1 MADNSTRND
10 SKNKKIIGGTI
21 AGAVLLSVAGSFGV
35 YHIVTD
41 DEARENVV
49 NTAQD
54 FKPVSLPD
62 DSKELTAV
70 PEAPVGQLD
79 SSDSAYLNVDM
90 QGRKIQENNNDEG
103 NEQEVDTVPDDNKD
117 KTTTDKKKNKTT
129 THKSKNNSNRDT
141 NRNTTSRKGNPTAE
155 DMKQVSNIGKRFKAP
170 SVGLDVQ
177 LGAMSEVDGLV
188 RPTNF
193 TNAFTIRNRGIGENL
208 KKAKNGTLYIAMH
221 ATDVGSIAP
230 GNFLVDN
237 TNRTNRLK
245 EGDTVE
251 VGKLKYKIT
260 EYKREGKNLIAQD
273 KELWD
278 GKVKNRIVI
287 LTCFPNS
294 ADNAVFIGEL
304 VS

>member
-1 MADNSTRND
+1 MSENTTRNN
-10 SKNKKIIGGTI
+10 SKNNKIIGASV
-21 AGAVLLSVAGSFGV
+21 AGAVLLAGAGSFGV
-35 YHIVTD
+35 YHIITD

-70 PEAPVGQLD
+70 PDAPVGQLD

-90 QGRKIQENNNDEG
+90 QGKKIQEDNDNED
-103 NEQEVDTVPDDNKD
+103 NEQEVDTN
-117 KTTTDKKKNKTT
+117 TDKRNNKTT
-129 THKSKNNSNRDT
+129 TNKNKNSNRNHTDT
-141 NRNTTSRKGNPTAE
+141 QNNSSHRKHKNPTAE

-177 LGAMSEVDGLV
+177 LGAMNEVNGLV
-188 RPTNF
+188 KPTNF

-237 TNRTNRLK
+237 NTRSNRLK

-273 KELWD
+273 KELWN
-278 GKVKNRIVI
+278 GKTKNRIVI

-294 ADNAVFIGEL
+294 MDNAVFIGEL

>member
-1 MADNSTRND
+1 MSENTTRND
-10 SKNKKIIGGTI
+10 SKNKKIIGASI
-21 AGAVLLSVAGSFGV
+21 AGALLLSVAGSFGV
-35 YHIVTD
+35 YHIITD

-70 PEAPVGQLD
+70 PEAPVGRLD

-90 QGRKIQENNNDEG
+90 QGKKIQEDNNEDS
-103 NEQEVDTVPDDNKD
+103 EQEVDTN
-117 KTTTDKKKNKTT
+117 TDKRNNKTT
-129 THKSKNNSNRDT
+129 TKKNKNSNRNHTDT
-141 NRNTTSRKGNPTAE
+141 QNNSSHRQHKNPTAE

-177 LGAMSEVDGLV
+177 LGAMNEVNGLV
-188 RPTNF
+188 KPTNF

-208 KKAKNGTLYIAMH
+208 KKAKNGTLYVAMH

-237 TNRTNRLK
+237 NTRSNRLK

-273 KELWD
+273 KELWN
-278 GKVKNRIVI
+278 GKTKNRIVI

-294 ADNAVFIGEL
+294 MDNAVFIGEL

>member
-1 MADNSTRND
+1 MSDKSTRNN
-10 SKNKKIIGGTI
+10 KNNKIIAGTV
-21 AGAVLLSVAGSFGV
+21 AGALLLAGAGSFGV
-35 YHIVTD
+35 YHIITD
-41 DEARENVV
+41 DEAREDVV

-54 FKPVSLPD
+54 FKPISLPD

-70 PEAPVGQLD
+70 PEAPVGKLD

-90 QGRKIQENNNDEG
+90 QGRKIQEDDTDNDQQEIDSDTDNN
-103 NEQEVDTVPDDNKD
+103 TKR
-117 KTTTDKKKNKTT
+117 NKTT
-129 THKSKNNSNRDT
+129 TKKNGHNRHNNT
-141 NRNTTSRKGNPTAE
+141 NTNTNNTSRNKKPTAE

-177 LGAMSEVDGLV
+177 LGAMNEVNGLV
-188 RPTNF
+188 KPTNF

-237 TNRTNRLK
+237 NTRSNRLK

-260 EYKREGKNLIAQD
+260 EYKREGKSLIAQD
-273 KELWD
+273 KELWN
-278 GKVKNRIVI
+278 GKTKNRIVI

-294 ADNAVFIGEL
+294 MDNAVFIGEL

>member
-1 MADNSTRND
+1 MSENTTRND
-10 SKNKKIIGGTI
+10 SKNNKIIVASV
-21 AGAVLLSVAGSFGV
+21 AGAVLLAGAGSFGV
-35 YHIVTD
+35 YHIITD
-41 DEARENVV
+41 DEARENVI

-90 QGRKIQENNNDEG
+90 QGKKVQEDNDED
-103 NEQEVDTVPDDNKD
+103 NEQEVDTN
-117 KTTTDKKKNKTT
+117 TDKRNKTT
-129 THKSKNNSNRDT
+129 TKKNKNN
-141 NRNTTSRKGNPTAE
+141 NRNHTDTQNNSSHRQHKNPTTE
-155 DMKQVSNIGKRFKAP
+155 EMKQVSNIGKRFKAP

-177 LGAMSEVDGLV
+177 LGAINRVKNKDIK
-188 RPTNF
+188 PTNF

-208 KKAKNGTLYIAMH
+208 KKAKNGTLYVVMH
-221 ATDVGSIAP
+221 ATDVGAIAP

-237 TNRTNRLK
+237 NTRSNRLK

-260 EYKREGKNLIAQD
+260 EYKREGKDLIGQD
-273 KELWD
+273 KEIWNE
-278 GKVKNRIVI
+278 KVKNRIVI
-287 LTCFPNS
+287 ITCFPNS
-294 ADNAVFIGEL
+294 MDNAVFIGEL